1 MQKKRFLQIITGLA
15 IVACS
20 FCLFAK
26 SFLAV
31 HYYPEGG
38 AEVNL
43 MFKLDPFGDNFV
55 GDRDRFEAD
64 MQSPLRIYTDE
75 MMVVGEETLKGISK
89 VPLVIYAFCLTS
101 LIAALLKLKKP
112 ELKKRWLIIP
122 TIIIPIIIWI
132 IWLFQTYFSEEKNYS
147 MDKQYSY
154 YLSKYNYNKII
165 ERHEYK
171 INLYDEKEQKV
182 LASRHFGYR
191 KMGYLTGRDDCFGFR
206 NEQSEFLFDCSN
218 TYKLPRPIINVKA
231 VEEQVRKR
239 EMAISDSIRAIDDSI
254 RWAREEAE
262 GKEIYYER
270 PLISKEEVESIQ
282 PVLKKWADFYGVEL
296 SKMRTVSV
304 SDFKP
309 FSYEL
314 GGLYAEFSDKNDTDT
329 LPDVDYSPDKQRYV
343 DIGGLGYV
351 YGDGEW
357 IAGFDDCQNIYLI
370 DRKIRK
376 LREIMFIGV
385 SGRAETVFWKDNDV
399 FIIVGYD
406 NYPPLSR
413 FVYVFDLKKSTKSEY
428 KFLISENNKG
438 VSEVSGYVEQVLLK
452 EKGFIV
458 DE

>member
-1 MQKKRFLQIITGLA
+1 MLKKIFLQIITGLA

-75 MMVVGEETLKGISK
+75 MMVVGEETLEGISK
-89 VPLVIYAFCLTS
+89 VPLVIYVFCLTA

-112 ELKKRWLIIP
+112 GLKKRWLIIP

-132 IWLFQTYFSEEKNYS
+132 IWLFQTYFSEEKKYS

-231 VEEQVRKR
+231 VEEQARKR

-254 RWAREEAE
+254 RWAREKKEAIE
-262 GKEIYYER
+262 SYNR
-270 PLISKEEVESIQ
+270 SPFISQEEVENIQ
-282 PVLKKWADFYGVEL
+282 PVLEKWADFYDVDL
-296 SKMRTVSV
+296 SQLRIESVYGFDPYSQDPHSV
-304 SDFKP
+304 SYRDFT
-309 FSYEL
+309 
-314 GGLYAEFSDKNDTDT
+314 DDDDVDTIME
-329 LPDVDYSPDKQRYV
+329 VDYSPDKQRYV
-343 DIGGLGYV
+343 GLGLV
-351 YGDGEW
+351 YEYSDGKW
-357 IAGFDDCQNIYLI
+357 IAWGDDCQNICLI
-370 DRKIRK
+370 DRKARTHK
-376 LREIMFIGV
+376 EILFIGAL
-385 SGRAETVFWKDNDV
+385 GRAEAVYWKDNDT
-399 FIIVGYD
+399 FIIVGYHM
-406 NYPPLSR
+406 YSPPMR
-413 FVYVFDLKKSTKSEY
+413 FVAVFDMKKSKQRWYEFMISEDRKSEL
-428 KFLISENNKG
+428 KI
-438 VSEVSGYVEQVLLK
+438 SGYIEQVRLR
-452 EKGFIV
+452 EKFMV

>member
-26 SFLAV
+26 SFLTV

-64 MQSPLRIYTDE
+64 MQSSLRIYTDE
-75 MMVVGEETLKGISK
+75 MMVVGEETLEGISK
-89 VPLVIYAFCLTS
+89 VPLVIYVFCLTA

-147 MDKQYSY
+147 RDKQYSY

-165 ERHEYK
+165 ERREYK

-231 VEEQVRKR
+231 VEEQARKR

-254 RWAREEAE
+254 RWARERKEAIE
-262 GKEIYYER
+262 SYNTL
-270 PLISKEEVESIQ
+270 PFISQEEVENIQ
-282 PVLKKWADFYGVEL
+282 LVLEKWADFYDVDISQLRIGQQ
-296 SKMRTVSV
+296 V

-314 GGLYAEFSDKNDTDT
+314 GGLYAEFSDENDTDT
-329 LPDVDYSPDKQRYV
+329 LADVEYSPDKQRYV
-343 DIGGLGYV
+343 DFGGLGYV

-357 IAGFDDCQNIYLI
+357 IAYFDDCQNIYLV
-370 DRKIRK
+370 DRKIQK
-376 LREIMFIGV
+376 LREILFIGV

-399 FIIVGYD
+399 FIIVGY
-406 NYPPLSR
+406 NQYQPTR
-413 FVYVFDLKKSTKSEY
+413 FIYVFDLKKSTRSMYE
-428 KFLISENNKG
+428 FLINEPEKI
-438 VSEVSGYVEQVLLK
+438 SGYVEQVLLK
-452 EKGFIV
+452 EKGKI
-458 DE
+458 